1 MQTGYFEYPLPSFQY
16 DCVEAVWSFRPH
28 EPAEYMVLPDG
39 RVDLLVRFQIEPG
52 DAVSNIRTIIAGP
65 SRRTCF
71 VPATPYTG
79 FLGVRFRPGWGAA
92 CLGLDSREL
101 REATLLDGEVR
112 AALGRLIYPLVQAKE
127 ISELQQALLKTVSM
141 LASGIQPD
149 RRFARTVTALKYLHS
164 CDGKCSIETLANMVN
179 VSTRTLHRDI
189 VTMTGLCAKSL
200 SALFRFQHAMRIL
213 RAAPSYKLALL
224 ATEAGYSDQSHMTR
238 EFRQFGGFTPG
249 LRPDV
254 VVINA

>member
-1 MQTGYFEYPLPSFQY
+1 VQTGYIEYPLPSFPY

-28 EPAEYMVLPDG
+28 ERAEYMVLPDG
-39 RVDLLVRFQIEPG
+39 RVDLLVRFQIDPS

-65 SRRTCF
+65 ARRACF
-71 VPATPYTG
+71 VPATPDTG

-92 CLGLDSREL
+92 CLGLDPKDL
-101 REATLLDGEVR
+101 CEATLLDDEVR
-112 AALGRLIYPLVQAKE
+112 AALGRLTYPLVQAKKV
-127 ISELQQALLKTVSM
+127 SELQQVLLKNACT
-141 LASGIQPD
+141 LASAIRPD
-149 RRFARTVTALKYLHS
+149 RRFVRAVTAVRYLHD
-164 CDGKCSIETLANMVN
+164 CDGKCSVGTLAQMVN

-213 RAAPSYKLALL
+213 RVAPSHKLALL

-238 EFRQFGGFTPG
+238 EFRQFGGFTPA

-254 VVINA
+254 VVINV

>member
-1 MQTGYFEYPLPSFQY
+1 MQAGYFEHSIPGFPY
-16 DCVEAVWSFRPH
+16 DCVEAVWSFRPD
-28 EPAEYMVLPDG
+28 EPGEYLVLPDG
-39 RVDLLVRFQIEPG
+39 RVDLLVRFQIQSG

-65 SRRTCF
+65 ARKASL
-71 VPATPYTG
+71 VPATPCTG

-92 CLGLDSREL
+92 CLGLDPRGLCET
-101 REATLLDGEVR
+101 TLLDDEVR
-112 AALGRLIYPLVQAKE
+112 AALGTLAYPLVQAKE
-127 ISELQQALLKTVSM
+127 ISELQQVLLKTACI

-149 RRFARTVTALKYLHS
+149 RRFARAVTAIRYIHD
-164 CDGKCSIETLANMVN
+164 CDGKCSVETLAQMVG

-213 RAAPSYKLALL
+213 RAAPSSKLAVL

-249 LRPDV
+249 LRPDA
-254 VVINA
+254 VVINL